1 MWPGA
6 AYAGVVRVCLVAL
19 LALPLGAAPAA
30 AAEPVQPSAVAA
42 EPVQPSGAAP
52 EPDESSGDPA
62 PDETSSRV
70 PPDVYGKRV
79 DEAEQMLQDWRP
91 GIQIKRLPDSPPP
104 AGANLLYGTALQY
117 SQAEDNPQRAH
128 TSNSS
133 QTIGLHVTGRI
144 PDLVGKTRAEAEQL
158 LWLFGMIGVFQPADG
173 VAAAKVKTQD
183 LTPGTQA
190 LWGTTVT
197 AQLGP
202 APNGATRVRVPNLV
216 GLTVT
221 DARNAAREAGLRLRL
236 RSDSAAN
243 TDVVNDQDPAAG
255 RLVAPRTRISVRVTI
270 AGPSLSPS
278 PSPDPST
285 TAATEA
291 DLDQGTPPPS
301 RSVALTTAAISVLVI
316 VFVLL
321 ALLVLLLRPRL
332 SARAPKRADWVNA
345 HIHAQAISDVAGA
358 QTTSP
363 SGTTP
368 SLSIRIRSHVEPGR
382 HTLQETSR

>member
-52 EPDESSGDPA
+52 EPDESSADPP
-62 PDETSSRV
+62 PDETSSWIAPNV
-70 PPDVYGKRV
+70 VGKRV
-79 DEAEQMLQDWRP
+79 DEAEQILRAWRP
-91 GIQIKRLPDSPPP
+91 GIRIKPTPEGQPP
-104 AGANLLYGTALQY
+104 AGVDLLYGLVSGQEEEG
-117 SQAEDNPQRAH
+117 QEEGEEDGPL
-128 TSNSS
+128 
-133 QTIGLHVTGRI
+133 TINLEITGRI
-144 PDLVGKTRAEAEQL
+144 PNLVGETRAEAKRL
-158 LWLFGMIGVFQPADG
+158 LGLAGMSGVFEPADG
-173 VAAAKVKTQD
+173 VAAAVVQKQD
-183 LTPGTQA
+183 LTPGTEA
-190 LWGTTVT
+190 SWATTVT